1 MEKVNNEKTGTRQ
14 GRNGWSRRPQRGTSG
29 DRRRAYTYTTLYNW
43 QGPWLYVLQRT
54 SDNYKLYYKWWLK
67 EGEDMIYKDVFFVI
81 NFYEN

>member
-1 MEKVNNEKTGTRQ
+1 MADL
-14 GRNGWSRRPQRGTSG
+14 G
-29 DRRRAYTYTTLYNW
+29 DRKGGRLETGEGHTHDIQHCITVI
-43 QGPWLYVLQRT
+43 PWLYVLQRT